1 MRGGGAASR
10 GGRSAGSVSGGAL
23 GLALGAAFLH
33 ALWNVLLAGSR
44 DSVAA
49 TGALLL
55 FGVALVAP
63 AALLSGGFSSDAL
76 SSEALPFVAA
86 SAALELAYFVLL
98 ARAYR
103 SGELGVVYP
112 VARGSAPVL
121 VLGAA
126 VFGLGKGVSVLA
138 AVGVVLVAAGVL
150 MLGLSSVGRQI
161 HRIGGKDGPHSRD
174 LGFGL
179 AIGATIAGYTLVDSE
194 GLDHAD
200 PLPYLFLIAA
210 VCAVAYNGAL
220 MATGRARELR
230 EALDATM
237 LAAAAAT
244 FGAYAMVLAALEL
257 APAAPVAAVR
267 ESSIVIAALMAW
279 LFLGEERRLTGA
291 MLVAAG
297 VAVIAYS

>member
-1 MRGGGAASR
+1 MT
-10 GGRSAGSVSGGAL
+10 GGAL
-23 GLALGAAFLH
+23 ALALGAAFLH

-55 FGVALVAP
+55 FGVVLLAP
-63 AALLSGGFSSDAL
+63 AALLSGGFSSGAL

-138 AVGVVLVAAGVL
+138 AVGVVLVAGGVL
-150 MLGLSSVGRQI
+150 ILGLWSVGRQRR
-161 HRIGGKDGPHSRD
+161 HMRDVDGPHSRD
-174 LGFGL
+174 PVPGL
-179 AIGATIAGYTLVDSE
+179 AI
-194 GLDHAD
+194 
-200 PLPYLFLIAA
+200 
-210 VCAVAYNGAL
+210 
-220 MATGRARELR
+220 
-230 EALDATM
+230 
-237 LAAAAAT
+237 
-244 FGAYAMVLAALEL
+244 
-257 APAAPVAAVR
+257 
-267 ESSIVIAALMAW
+267 
-279 LFLGEERRLTGA
+279 
-291 MLVAAG
+291 
-297 VAVIAYS
+297 

>member
-1 MRGGGAASR
+1 MSGAAL
-10 GGRSAGSVSGGAL
+10 A
-23 GLALGAAFLH
+23 LALGAAVLH
-33 ALWNVLLAGSR
+33 AVWNVLLAGSR

-55 FGVALVAP
+55 FGVVLLAP
-63 AALLSGGFSSDAL
+63 AALLFGSVSA
-76 SSEALPFVAA
+76 EALPFVAA

-103 SGELGVVYP
+103 GGELGVVYP

-126 VFGLGKGVSVLA
+126 VLGLGKGVSGLGV
-138 AVGVVLVAAGVL
+138 VGVLLVAAGVL
-150 MLGLSSVGRQI
+150 RLGLVSVGPLA
-161 HRIGGKDGPHSRD
+161 HRMRDNEGPHSRD

-200 PLPYLFLIAA
+200 PIPYLFLIAA
-210 VCAVAYNGAL
+210 VCMVAYNGAL
-220 MATGRARELR
+220 IVSGRARELKA
-230 EALDATM
+230 ELTPTM

-244 FGAYAMVLAALEL
+244 FGAYALVLAALEL

-267 ESSIVIAALMAW
+267 ESSIVIAAILAW
-279 LFLGEERRLTGA
+279 LFLHEERRLGGA
-291 MLVAAG
+291 VLVAAG
-297 VAVIAYS
+297 VAAIAYS

>member
-1 MRGGGAASR
+1 
-10 GGRSAGSVSGGAL
+10 VNGGAL

-33 ALWNVLLAGSR
+33 ALWNVMLAGSR

-49 TGALLL
+49 AGALLL
-55 FGVALVAP
+55 FGVLLLAP
-63 AALLSGGFSSDAL
+63 AALVVGGGVSG
-76 SSEALPFVAA
+76 EALPFVAA
-86 SAALELAYFVLL
+86 SAVLELVYFVLL

-103 SGELGVVYP
+103 GGELGVVYP

-126 VFGLGKGVSVLA
+126 VLGLGKGVSWLA
-138 AVGVVLVAAGVL
+138 ALGVVLVAGGVL
-150 MLGLSSVGRQI
+150 MLGMSSVGPFRRHIRDQE
-161 HRIGGKDGPHSRD
+161 GPHSRD
-174 LGFGL
+174 LLLGL
-179 AIGATIAGYTLVDSE
+179 AIGVAIAGYTLVDSE

-220 MATGRARELR
+220 IASGRATELR
-230 EALDATM
+230 AEMSGRTLLT
-237 LAAAAAT
+237 AAAT
-244 FGAYAMVLAALEL
+244 FGAYAMVLAALQM

-279 LFLGEERRLTGA
+279 LFLGEERRLGGA
-291 MLVAAG
+291 VVVAAG
-297 VAVIAYS
+297 VALIALA

>member
-1 MRGGGAASR
+1 M
-10 GGRSAGSVSGGAL
+10 SGGAL
-23 GLALGAAFLH
+23 ALALGAAFLH

-49 TGALLL
+49 TGALLA
-55 FGVALVAP
+55 FGVVLLAP
-63 AALLSGGFSSDAL
+63 AALLSGGFSSGAL

-103 SGELGVVYP
+103 GGELGVVYP

-126 VFGLGKGVSVLA
+126 VLGLGKGVSALA

-150 MLGLSSVGRQI
+150 RVGLRLLQEGLPRRERRVGAREGNKVDA
-161 HRIGGKDGPHSRD
+161 RAD
-174 LGFGL
+174 LAAGL
-179 AIGATIAGYTLVDSE
+179 AIGVTIAGYTLVDSE

-210 VCAVAYNGAL
+210 VCAAAYNGAL

-230 EALDATM
+230 EALNARM

-291 MLVAAG
+291 VLVAAG

>member
-1 MRGGGAASR
+1 M
-10 GGRSAGSVSGGAL
+10 SGGAL
-23 GLALGAAFLH
+23 ALAFGAAVLH
-33 ALWNVLLAGSR
+33 AVWNVLLAGSR

-49 TGALLL
+49 TGALLV
-55 FGVALVAP
+55 FGVVLLAP
-63 AALLSGGFSSDAL
+63 AALLAGGVSG
-76 SSEALPFVAA
+76 EAVPFIAA
-86 SAALELAYFVLL
+86 SAVLELAYFVLL

-103 SGELGVVYP
+103 GGDLGVVYP
-112 VARGSAPVL
+112 VARGVAPVL

-126 VFGLGKGVSVLA
+126 VLGLGRGVSVIA

-150 MLGLSSVGRQI
+150 TLGRSSVGPQVR
-161 HRIGGKDGPHSRD
+161 HMRDTEGPHSRD
-174 LGFGL
+174 LVLGL

-220 MATGRARELR
+220 IGSGRAGALKAELTPR
-230 EALDATM
+230 NAAT
-237 LAAAAAT
+237 AAAT
-244 FGAYAMVLAALEL
+244 FGAYALVLAALQM

-279 LFLGEERRLTGA
+279 LFLGEQRRLGGA
-291 MLVAAG
+291 VVVAAG
-297 VAVIAYS
+297 VALIAYS

>member
-1 MRGGGAASR
+1 
-10 GGRSAGSVSGGAL
+10 VSGAAL

-49 TGALLL
+49 TGALLV
-55 FGVALVAP
+55 FGVVLLAP
-63 AALLSGGFSSDAL
+63 AALLAGGVSAG
-76 SSEALPFVAA
+76 AIPFIVA

-103 SGELGVVYP
+103 DGELGVVYP

-126 VFGLGKGVSVLA
+126 AIGLGKGVSVLA
-138 AVGVVLVAAGVL
+138 AVGVVLVAGGVL
-150 MLGLSSVGRQI
+150 LLGLTSVGPQRR
-161 HRIGGKDGPHSRD
+161 HMRDTEGPHSRD
-174 LGFGL
+174 LVLGL
-179 AIGATIAGYTLVDSE
+179 AIGVAIAGYTLVDSE

-220 MATGRARELR
+220 IASGRARELKAEMNGR
-230 EALDATM
+230 TLLT
-237 LAAAAAT
+237 AAAT

-267 ESSIVIAALMAW
+267 ESSIVIVAVLAW

-291 MLVAAG
+291 ALVAAG

>member
-1 MRGGGAASR
+1 M
-10 GGRSAGSVSGGAL
+10 SGGAL
-23 GLALGAAFLH
+23 ALALGAAVLH

-55 FGVALVAP
+55 FGVVLLAP
-63 AALLSGGFSSDAL
+63 AALVAGDVSSSAI
-76 SSEALPFVAA
+76 PFIAA

-103 SGELGVVYP
+103 GGELGVVYP

-126 VFGLGKGVSVLA
+126 VVGLGKGVSVLA
-138 AVGVVLVAAGVL
+138 AVGVLLVAAGVL
-150 MLGLSSVGRQI
+150 LLGLSSVGPQRR
-161 HRIGGKDGPHSRD
+161 HMRDSEGPHSRG
-174 LGFGL
+174 LVLGL
-179 AIGATIAGYTLVDSE
+179 AIGVAIAGYTLVDSE

-210 VCAVAYNGAL
+210 VCAVSYNGAL
-220 MATGRARELR
+220 LGSGRAQELR
-230 EALDATM
+230 EALNGKM

-244 FGAYAMVLAALEL
+244 FGAYAMVLAALQL

-267 ESSIVIAALMAW
+267 ESSIVIAAVMAW

-291 MLVAAG
+291 VLVAAG
-297 VAVIAYS
+297 VAAIAYS

>member
-1 MRGGGAASR
+1 M
-10 GGRSAGSVSGGAL
+10 SGGAL

-55 FGVALVAP
+55 FGAALLAP
-63 AALLSGGFSSDAL
+63 AAVLAGDVASSAI
-76 SSEALPFVAA
+76 PFIAA
-86 SAALELAYFVLL
+86 SAVLELVYFVLL
-98 ARAYR
+98 AHAYWG
-103 SGELGVVYP
+103 GELGVVYP

-126 VFGLGKGVSVLA
+126 VLGLGKGVSVLA
-138 AVGVVLVAAGVL
+138 ALGVIVVAAGVL
-150 MLGLSSVGRQI
+150 RVGLPKRERRVSAREADKVDARA
-161 HRIGGKDGPHSRD
+161 D
-174 LGFGL
+174 LATGL
-179 AIGATIAGYTLVDSE
+179 AIGVTIAGYTLVDSE

-210 VCAVAYNGAL
+210 VCAAAYNGAL
-220 MATGRARELR
+220 MATGRARELQQ
-230 EALDATM
+230 ALNARM

-257 APAAPVAAVR
+257 AQAAPVAAVR
-267 ESSIVIAALMAW
+267 ESSIVIAAVMAW

-291 MLVAAG
+291 VLVAAG

>member
-1 MRGGGAASR
+1 VSGAAL
-10 GGRSAGSVSGGAL
+10 AF
-23 GLALGAAFLH
+23 ALGAAFLH

-55 FGVALVAP
+55 FGAVLLAP
-63 AALLSGGFSSDAL
+63 AALVAGGVSSSAV
-76 SSEALPFVAA
+76 PFIAA
-86 SAALELAYFVLL
+86 SAALELAYFGLL

-103 SGELGVVYP
+103 GGELGVVYP

-126 VFGLGKGVSVLA
+126 VLGLGKGVSALA
-138 AVGVVLVAAGVL
+138 AVGVVLVAGGVL
-150 MLGLSSVGRQI
+150 LLGLSSVGPETR
-161 HRIGGKDGPHSRD
+161 HMRDAGGPHSRD
-174 LGFGL
+174 LLLGL
-179 AIGATIAGYTLVDSE
+179 AIGVAIAGYTLVDSE
-194 GLDHAD
+194 GLGHAD

-220 MATGRARELR
+220 VLSGRAQELR
-230 EALDATM
+230 EAMSGRM
-237 LAAAAAT
+237 LATAAAT
-244 FGAYAMVLAALEL
+244 VGSYAMVLAALEL

-291 MLVAAG
+291 VVVAAG
-297 VAVIAYS
+297 VALIAYA

>member
-1 MRGGGAASR
+1 MT
-10 GGRSAGSVSGGAL
+10 GGAL
-23 GLALGAAFLH
+23 AFGLGRAFLH

-49 TGALLL
+49 TGALLA
-55 FGVALVAP
+55 FGVVLLAP
-63 AALLSGGFSSDAL
+63 AALFAGDVSSSAI
-76 SSEALPFVAA
+76 PFVAA

-103 SGELGVVYP
+103 GGELGVVYP

-126 VFGLGKGVSVLA
+126 VLGLGKGVSVLA
-138 AVGVVLVAAGVL
+138 AVGVLLVAAGVL
-150 MLGLSSVGRQI
+150 QVGLPKRERRVSTREGDKVDARA
-161 HRIGGKDGPHSRD
+161 D
-174 LGFGL
+174 LAAGL
-179 AIGATIAGYTLVDSE
+179 AIGVTIAGYTLVDSE

-210 VCAVAYNGAL
+210 VCAAAYNGAL
-220 MATGRARELR
+220 IGSGRARQLR
-230 EALDATM
+230 EALNARM

-267 ESSIVIAALMAW
+267 ESSIVIAAVMAW

-291 MLVAAG
+291 VLVAAG

>member
-1 MRGGGAASR
+1 M
-10 GGRSAGSVSGGAL
+10 SGGAL

-55 FGVALVAP
+55 FGVLLLAP
-63 AALLSGGFSSDAL
+63 AALMVGGEVSA
-76 SSEALPFVAA
+76 EAVPFVAA
-86 SAALELAYFVLL
+86 SAVLELVYFVLL
-98 ARAYR
+98 AHAYR
-103 SGELGVVYP
+103 GGELGVVYP

-126 VFGLGKGVSVLA
+126 VLGLGKGVSWLA
-138 AVGVVLVAAGVL
+138 ALGVVLVAGGVL
-150 MLGLSSVGRQI
+150 TVALPSVARRM
-161 HRIGGKDGPHSRD
+161 HRMGGQDGPHSRD
-174 LGFGL
+174 LVLGL
-179 AIGATIAGYTLVDSE
+179 AIGVAIAGYTLVDSE

-210 VCAVAYNGAL
+210 VSAVAYNGAL
-220 MATGRARELR
+220 VLSGRAWELGA
-230 EALDATM
+230 ELTPTM

-279 LFLGEERRLTGA
+279 LFLGEERRLGGA
-291 MLVAAG
+291 VVVAAG
-297 VAVIAYS
+297 VALIGLA

>member
-1 MRGGGAASR
+1 M
-10 GGRSAGSVSGGAL
+10 SGGAL

-55 FGVALVAP
+55 FGVLLLAP
-63 AALLSGGFSSDAL
+63 AALVVGGGVSAD
-76 SSEALPFVAA
+76 ALPFVAA
-86 SAALELAYFVLL
+86 SAVLELAYFVLL

-103 SGELGVVYP
+103 GGELGVVYP

-126 VFGLGKGVSVLA
+126 VLGLGKGVSVLA
-138 AVGVVLVAAGVL
+138 ALGVVLVAAGVL
-150 MLGLSSVGRQI
+150 LLGLASVGRQRR
-161 HRIGGKDGPHSRD
+161 HMRDFDSPHSRD
-174 LGFGL
+174 LVLGL
-179 AIGATIAGYTLVDSE
+179 AIGVAIAGYTLVDSE

-200 PLPYLFLIAA
+200 PLPYLSLIAA

-220 MATGRARELR
+220 VLSGRARELKA
-230 EALDATM
+230 ELTPTM

-279 LFLGEERRLTGA
+279 LFLGEERRLGGA
-291 MLVAAG
+291 ALVAAG

>member
-1 MRGGGAASR
+1 
-10 GGRSAGSVSGGAL
+10 VSGGAL
-23 GLALGAAFLH
+23 ALALGAAFLH
-33 ALWNVLLAGSR
+33 AAWNVLLAGSR

-55 FGVALVAP
+55 FGAVLLAP
-63 AALLSGGFSSDAL
+63 AALVGGGVSSSAV
-76 SSEALPFVAA
+76 PFIAA

-103 SGELGVVYP
+103 GGELSIVYP

-126 VFGLGKGVSVLA
+126 AFGLGKGVSGLA
-138 AVGVVLVAAGVL
+138 ALGVILVAGGVL
-150 MLGLSSVGRQI
+150 LLGLASVGPEMRHMRDQE
-161 HRIGGKDGPHSRD
+161 GPHSRD
-174 LGFGL
+174 LVQGL
-179 AIGATIAGYTLVDSE
+179 AIGVAIAGYTLVDSE

-220 MATGRARELR
+220 VLSGRAQELR
-230 EALDATM
+230 EALTGRM

-244 FGAYAMVLAALEL
+244 FGAYAMILAALQM

-291 MLVAAG
+291 ALVAAG

>member
-1 MRGGGAASR
+1 M
-10 GGRSAGSVSGGAL
+10 SAGAL

-55 FGVALVAP
+55 FGVLLLAP
-63 AALLSGGFSSDAL
+63 AALVVGGGVSSSAI
-76 SSEALPFVAA
+76 PFIAA

-103 SGELGVVYP
+103 GGELGVVYP

-126 VFGLGKGVSVLA
+126 VLGLGKGVSGLA
-138 AVGVVLVAAGVL
+138 ALGVVLVAGGVL
-150 MLGLSSVGRQI
+150 LLGMSSVGPFRRHIRDQE
-161 HRIGGKDGPHSRD
+161 GPHSRD
-174 LGFGL
+174 LVLGL
-179 AIGATIAGYTLVDSE
+179 AIGGAIAGYTLVDSE

-220 MATGRARELR
+220 IVSGRATELR
-230 EALDATM
+230 AEMSGRTLLT
-237 LAAAAAT
+237 AAAT

-267 ESSIVIAALMAW
+267 ESSIVVAAVMAW
-279 LFLGEERRLTGA
+279 LFLGEERRLGGA
-291 MLVAAG
+291 VVVAAG
-297 VAVIAYS
+297 VALIGLA

>member
-1 MRGGGAASR
+1 M
-10 GGRSAGSVSGGAL
+10 SGGAL
-23 GLALGAAFLH
+23 ALALGAAVLH
-33 ALWNVLLAGSR
+33 AVWNVLLAGSR
-44 DSVAA
+44 DSVVA

-55 FGVALVAP
+55 CGAALLAP
-63 AALLSGGFSSDAL
+63 AALVGGGVSSSA
-76 SSEALPFVAA
+76 APFIAA

-98 ARAYR
+98 ARAYQ
-103 SGELGVVYP
+103 SGELGIIYP

-126 VFGLGKGVSVLA
+126 VLGLGKGVSALA
-138 AVGVVLVAAGVL
+138 ALGVILVAAGVL
-150 MLGLSSVGRQI
+150 LLGLRGVGPETR
-161 HRIGGKDGPHSRD
+161 HMRDAEGPHSRD
-174 LGFGL
+174 LVLGL
-179 AIGATIAGYTLVDSE
+179 SIGVAIAGYTSVDSE

-220 MATGRARELR
+220 VLSGKAPELR
-230 EALDATM
+230 AALDRRALGT
-237 LAAAAAT
+237 AAAT
-244 FGAYAMVLAALEL
+244 VGSYAMVLAALQM

-291 MLVAAG
+291 ALVAAG

>member
-1 MRGGGAASR
+1 M
-10 GGRSAGSVSGGAL
+10 SGGAL

-55 FGVALVAP
+55 FGAALLAP
-63 AALLSGGFSSDAL
+63 AALLAGDVSSSAI
-76 SSEALPFVAA
+76 PFIAA

-103 SGELGVVYP
+103 GGELGVVYP

-126 VFGLGKGVSVLA
+126 VLGLGKGVSVLA
-138 AVGVVLVAAGVL
+138 ALGVVLVAAGVL
-150 MLGLSSVGRQI
+150 MLGVSSVGCQRR
-161 HRIGGKDGPHSRD
+161 HMRDLDSPHSRD
-174 LGFGL
+174 LLLGL
-179 AIGATIAGYTLVDSE
+179 AIGGAIAGYTLVDSE

-200 PLPYLFLIAA
+200 PLPYLFLITAA
-210 VCAVAYNGAL
+210 VCFAYNGAL
-220 MATGRARELR
+220 LGSGRGPELR
-230 EALDATM
+230 RALDVR
-237 LAAAAAT
+237 AALTAAAT
-244 FGAYAMVLAALEL
+244 FGAYAMVLAALQM

-279 LFLGEERRLTGA
+279 LFLGEERRLGGA
-291 MLVAAG
+291 VLVAAG
-297 VAVIAYS
+297 VALIAYS